1 MKIIKEGKIPEEKT
15 PRCGIFYRGKC
26 SKCGCEFEAHE
37 SEFYNKEEIFRDS
50 DFDIL
55 VLGSCIDHYVK
66 QTNSYI
72 KCPICEKE
80 IKIKNV
86 SEQRGTSRFGEKEIT
101 WY

>member
-1 MKIIKEGKIPEEKT
+1 MKIIKEGKIPEKKT
-15 PRCGIFYRGKC
+15 PQYGMFYRRKC
-26 SKCGCEFEAHE
+26 DNCGCEFEAHE

-55 VLGSCIDHYVK
+55 VLGSCIDYYVK

-101 WY
+101 WD